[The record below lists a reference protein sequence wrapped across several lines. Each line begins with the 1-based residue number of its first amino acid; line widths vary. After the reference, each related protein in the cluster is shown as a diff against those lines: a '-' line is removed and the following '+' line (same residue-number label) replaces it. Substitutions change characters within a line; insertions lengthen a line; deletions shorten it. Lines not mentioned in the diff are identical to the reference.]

1 MGRRK
6 SSVPGHVEKVERRGP
21 TPYHAAFYQ
30 LLRRLLPPNFEVQAE
45 YPLYREPQRIDMLV
59 VRRGLKEEVGAE
71 QELPSLV
78 SHLGE
83 VTLLEFKGPTDVV
96 SGEDISR
103 LLGYGCQYGVM
114 EGRGPEDL
122 TLGLIGSSFGERVLK
137 RVSGHGGRL
146 EWVSQGVWE
155 GHLGGSVL
163 FGLETG
169 ELWEAGEHERL
180 WYLLSPGFVR
190 EPERAKELT
199 EMQRLVYIM
208 MVDRLL
214 SLSKEERMAL
224 TNYEALKTEVEEI
237 MARYMRGLPLEKR
250 LEGLPAEEVLK
261 AYRPEEVLKAYRPE
275 ERLAGMKVD
284 DVLKAFKPE
293 ELVAA
298 LTPEALAL
306 LKSHLN

>member
-1 MGRRK
+1 M
-6 SSVPGHVEKVERRGP
+6 
-21 TPYHAAFYQ
+21 
-30 LLRRLLPPNFEVQAE
+30 
-45 YPLYREPQRIDMLV
+45 
-59 VRRGLKEEVGAE
+59 
-71 QELPSLV
+71 
-78 SHLGE
+78 
-83 VTLLEFKGPTDVV
+83 
-96 SGEDISR
+96 
-103 LLGYGCQYGVM
+103 
-114 EGRGPEDL
+114 
-122 TLGLIGSSFGERVLK
+122 
-137 RVSGHGGRL
+137 
-146 EWVSQGVWE
+146 
-155 GHLGGSVL
+155 
-163 FGLETG
+163 
-169 ELWEAGEHERL
+169 
-180 WYLLSPGFVR
+180 R

-275 ERLAGMKVD
+275 EVLKAYRPEEVLKAYRPEE
-284 DVLKAFKPE
+284 VLKAFKPE

-298 LTPEALAL
+298 FSPEALAL